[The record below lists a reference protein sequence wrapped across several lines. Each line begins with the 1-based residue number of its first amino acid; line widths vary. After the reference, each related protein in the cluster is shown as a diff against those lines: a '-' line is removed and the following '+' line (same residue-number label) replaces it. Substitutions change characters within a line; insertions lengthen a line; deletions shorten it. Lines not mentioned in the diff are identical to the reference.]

1 LKSSSFTFLTL
12 IVQITENQF

>member
-1 LKSSSFTFLTL
+1 ML